1 MNAAEWRSCVTGW
14 RKKGP
19 TASHCAD
26 HPPREGGGGPAR
38 GPVDT
43 HAACISWRKVRR
55 WPVLISGSRVRA
67 CFHSSR
73 LPGLGGLSPLV
84 RAHAPRISLRI
95 HHQGSALPRSQPRP
109 EAFTFRRSLDGPAPR
124 WSSSPAS
131 GAGVADH
138 YLHLVLIPLSR
149 RQLIAYES
157 AHLPLGGRSAACG
170 S

>member
-1 MNAAEWRSCVTGW
+1 MIGARAAACCWCAMRSPDECRRVAACVPGW

-43 HAACISWRKVRR
+43 HAVVSSWRKVRR

-95 HHQGSALPRSQPRP
+95 HHQEKERITRLAHRQHRWSCRQPLGWLLPASRCSFSVPRSFLMAQPHAGHQARP
-109 EAFTFRRSLDGPAPR
+109 LAPG
-124 WSSSPAS
+124 W
-131 GAGVADH
+131 
-138 YLHLVLIPLSR
+138 
-149 RQLIAYES
+149 
-157 AHLPLGGRSAACG
+157 
-170 S
+170 